1 MKKLFLI
8 IFLFSLGGKAQQLDT
23 ISSYRLLDTISSKYL
38 KSDRALKIQL
48 PRSYDIETKKKYP
61 LIIVMDGDYLFD
73 ITSGSVDYLSYW
85 GDIPENIVVGVNQ
98 FGSRFQDSSVLD
110 EFNFTP
116 ISSTSNFYDF
126 LVKEMLP
133 YVSDKYRVSS
143 FLIAVGH
150 ERTANFINFLVLKD
164 IKNWQL
170 LHISV
175 DTAPKRPFCEFCN
188 GT

>member
-8 IFLFSLGGKAQQLDT
+8 IFVFSLGGKAQQLDT

-98 FGSRFQDSSVLD
+98 FGSRFEDSSVLD

-126 LVKEMLP
+126 LEGGKPHLWQHLLNFVLTEDHHQKNLDLRLHLLP
-133 YVSDKYRVSS
+133 EHLFQEKQG
-143 FLIAVGH
+143 A
-150 ERTANFINFLVLKD
+150 
-164 IKNWQL
+164 
-170 LHISV
+170 
-175 DTAPKRPFCEFCN
+175 
-188 GT
+188 

>member
-1 MKKLFLI
+1 M
-8 IFLFSLGGKAQQLDT
+8 GVKAQQLDT
-23 ISSYRLLDTISSKYL
+23 ISSHRLQDTISSKYL

-48 PRSYDIETKKKYP
+48 PRSYDMETKKSYP
-61 LIIVMDGDYLFD
+61 LIVVMDGDYLFD

-98 FGSRFQDSSVLD
+98 FGSRFEDTSVLD

-133 YVSDKYRVSS
+133 HGSSKYRVSS

-164 IKNWQL
+164 KPLVRGAICVSPKFSENMRGYIVDYFKKSKNR
-170 LHISV
+170 I
-175 DTAPKRPFCEFCN
+175 
-188 GT
+188 